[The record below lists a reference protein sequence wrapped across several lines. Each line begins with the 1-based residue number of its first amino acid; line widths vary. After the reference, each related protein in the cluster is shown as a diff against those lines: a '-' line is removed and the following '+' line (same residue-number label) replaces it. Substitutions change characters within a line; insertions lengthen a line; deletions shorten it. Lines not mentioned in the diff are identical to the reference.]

1 MQLRKLNVSEH
12 AQTRPLWEEV
22 FPEDTKAFL
31 DYYYFIKTREN
42 EIYVIE
48 EDEEIR
54 SMLQLNPYLLQVEER
69 QFPCH
74 YIIAV
79 ATQAAYRKR
88 GYMGALLRR
97 SMQDMYARKEPFT
110 FLMPAAEAIY
120 TPYDFRFV
128 YSQTQLKKER
138 FVNEEEYDIVQ
149 SDLIAAEWKDVSG
162 ETEIEFADAGLGDA
176 AELADFFQEYFA
188 PKYQVCAV
196 HDEKYYQTMIFE
208 QMSENGGVK
217 IMRQACCEVH
227 GGKGQIVGC
236 FAYARDEGAAEIREP
251 LYLDDFETA
260 FYRAAELLYEE
271 VNGPVK
277 IYAGPDEAE
286 AEKVPVIMVRILHLE
301 TLLAAMKVREGEI
314 LDCSFAAVDPIIS
327 QNSRIWRLRGGEKDS
342 CIRVCETEDSQ
353 GLLTISALASFLF
366 GYKSLEEI
374 AAEDE
379 YVVIS
384 DKLKEELE
392 KIELL
397 ERVFLNE
404 VV

>member
-1 MQLRKLNVSEH
+1 MRIRKLNVSEH

-22 FPEDTKAFL
+22 FPEDTKEFL

-54 SMLQLNPYLLQVEER
+54 SMLQLNPYLLQVEEN

-79 ATQAAYRKR
+79 ATQEAYRKR
-88 GYMGALLRR
+88 GYMGALLRQ

-128 YSQTQLKKER
+128 YKQTQSEKEH
-138 FVNEEEYDIVQ
+138 FVNEDEGYTVQ
-149 SDLIAAEWKDVSG
+149 SDLTAAEWKGRDL
-162 ETEIEFADAGLGDA
+162 ETEIELVDAGLGDA
-176 AELADFFQEYFA
+176 AELADFFQEHFA
-188 PKYQVCAV
+188 FKYQVCAV

-217 IMRQACCEVH
+217 IMRQACGEVH
-227 GGKGQIVGC
+227 GRKGQIVGC
-236 FAYARDEGAAEIREP
+236 FAYARDEGTAEIREP
-251 LYLDDFETA
+251 LYLAGFEKA
-260 FYRAAELLYEE
+260 FYKGTELLHQEI
-271 VNGPVK
+271 NGPVK
-277 IYAGPDEAE
+277 LYAAPEEEGT
-286 AEKVPVIMVRILHLE
+286 KRVPVIMVRILHLE
-301 TLLAAMKVREGEI
+301 TLLKAMKVREGEI
-314 LDCSFAAVDPIIS
+314 LDCSFAVVDPIIS
-327 QNSRIWRLRGGEKDS
+327 QNSRIWRLRSGEEDS
-342 CIRVCETEDSQ
+342 CIQVCETEDSE

-366 GYKSLEEI
+366 GYKRLEEI
-374 AAEDE
+374 TEEDV
-379 YVVIS
+379 YVVIP

-392 KIELL
+392 KIEPLK
-397 ERVFLNE
+397 RIFLNE